1 MRISDEHLG
10 FRLEDMLLITKD
22 GYVNLSA
29 FVPVE
34 VGDIERLM
42 SQRGLSDFELKMSG
56 DKVNTGPQ

>member
-1 MRISDEHLG
+1 
-10 FRLEDMLLITKD
+10 
-22 GYVNLSA
+22 VNLSG

-34 VGDIERLM
+34 VADIERLM